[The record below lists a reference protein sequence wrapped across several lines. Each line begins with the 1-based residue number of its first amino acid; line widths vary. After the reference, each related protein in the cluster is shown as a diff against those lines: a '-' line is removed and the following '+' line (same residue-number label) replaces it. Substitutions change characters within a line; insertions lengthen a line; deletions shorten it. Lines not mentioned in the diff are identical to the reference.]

1 MSARKRN
8 IQVPPAERGYAL
20 IMSLFVMV
28 TLFGMGF
35 VVMNNTSSDLKEAGA
50 VRSHASASSIAEAG
64 IAWGID
70 YMSRNWDF
78 ESTGNFNG
86 PLGTFRPMSDLGS
99 DTMCGAGFEDE
110 PENCYPESIRD
121 WLRVVPSAGGSID
134 PSLVPPEEVNFSEA
148 EPAMSFGGG
157 SYRVAIRDDDD
168 GDGDLSI
175 DSNGIILIRSYA
187 VTLSGTRVML
197 EVAVGEG
204 CRE

>member
-1 MSARKRN
+1 MKIKARHR
-8 IQVPPAERGYAL
+8 PRPRAERGYAL

-70 YMSRNWDF
+70 YMSRTWDF
-78 ESTGNFNG
+78 ESAGNFNG
-86 PLGTFRPMSDLGS
+86 PLGTFRPMSDMGS
-99 DTMCGAGFEDE
+99 DTMCSSGYEDE
-110 PENCYPESIRD
+110 PEKCYPESLRD
-121 WLRVVPSAGGSID
+121 WLRVIPSVGGSVD
-134 PSLVPPEEVNFSEA
+134 PALVPPEEVNFSDA
-148 EPAMSFGGG
+148 EPAMMFAGG

-168 GDGDLSI
+168 GDGDLSV

-187 VTLSGTRVML
+187 VTTGGSRVML